1 MDRSP
6 RRTPLRVDLV
16 EACELVR
23 AGLEAMLEPLGVRVS
38 STGAEQRTDAQ
49 PDITLYDVPGES
61 LSREALDYLT
71 GRPRGG
77 RLVLYAWDIRP
88 DVVGTALAAGVGGYL
103 SKSLSAASLVDALH
117 RVALGDTV
125 VRGRRVTPSQ
135 EIANADLT
143 RRETQV
149 LGLIASGMSNADIA
163 RATNL
168 SINSV
173 KTYIR
178 GAYQK
183 IGAKNRA
190 QALLWALQNGCV
202 SDSSLAHPPYAARR
216 GRRPALTGS

>member
-23 AGLEAMLEPLGVRVS
+23 AGLEAMLAPHGVLVS
-38 STGAEQRTDAQ
+38 ATGAEQPGGHE
-49 PDITLYDVPGES
+49 PDITLYDVPGS
-61 LSREALDYLT
+61 NLSREALDYLT
-71 GRPRGG
+71 SRPRGG

-88 DVVGTALAAGVGGYL
+88 DAVGHALAAGVGGYL
-103 SKSLSAASLVDALH
+103 AKTLSAASLVDAMQ

-125 VRGRRVTPSQ
+125 VRGRRVTPSP

-183 IGAKNRA
+183 IGARNRA

-202 SDSSLAHPPYAARR
+202 SDTSLAHPPYAARR
-216 GRRPALTGS
+216 GARTLLTGS